1 MYICQKIQAMKKEIV
16 EEAISSFLYNTGI
29 KSVTMDD
36 IAKHM
41 GVSKKTIYIHFPT
54 KDELVEQSAVNHLD
68 GIIKKINVISKQS
81 KDPIIELYQ
90 IKKEALNHL
99 SSEKNSPQY
108 QLQKYYPSLYSKLKE
123 KEFSA
128 LSGLFSN
135 SIQEGIQTGIFRKD
149 IDVDFVVRIFFN
161 GIRGITN
168 IKLFPIEIYKIEDLL
183 LNFSE
188 YHLRALCTHE
198 GIIKLEN
205 YKKEMDL

>member
-1 MYICQKIQAMKKEIV
+1 MKKKIV
-16 EEAISSFLYNTGI
+16 GQSIQLFLQYGY

-41 GVSKKTIYIHFPT
+41 GVSKKTIYVHFPK

-68 GIIKKINVISKQS
+68 GIIERINVISKQS

-90 IKKEALNHL
+90 IKKEILNHL

-135 SIQEGIQTGIFRKD
+135 SILEGIQTGIFRKD

>member
-1 MYICQKIQAMKKEIV
+1 MKKKIV
-16 EEAISSFLYNTGI
+16 GQSIQLFLQYGY

-41 GVSKKTIYIHFPT
+41 GVSKKTIYVHFPK
-54 KDELVEQSAVNHLD
+54 KDGLVEQSAVNHLD
-68 GIIKKINVISKQS
+68 GIIERINVISKQS

>member
-1 MYICQKIQAMKKEIV
+1 MKKKIV
-16 EEAISSFLYNTGI
+16 DQSIQLFLQYGY

-41 GVSKKTIYIHFPT
+41 GVSKKTIYVHFPT
-54 KDELVEQSAVNHLD
+54 KDKLVEQSAVNHLD

-128 LSGLFSN
+128 LSGLFLN

-205 YKKEMDL
+205 YKKEMAL

>member
-1 MYICQKIQAMKKEIV
+1 MKKKIV
-16 EEAISSFLYNTGI
+16 DQSIQLFLQYGF

-41 GVSKKTIYIHFPT
+41 GVSKKTIYVHFPT
-54 KDELVEQSAVNHLD
+54 KDQLVEQSAVNHLD

-99 SSEKNSPQY
+99 SSEKKSPQY

-123 KEFSA
+123 KEFNA

-135 SIQEGIQTGIFRKD
+135 SIYEGIQTGLFRKD
-149 IDVDFVVRIFFN
+149 INVDFVIRIFFN
-161 GIRGITN
+161 GIRGITD
-168 IKLFPIEIYKIEDLL
+168 IELFPIETYKIEDLL

-188 YHLRALCTHE
+188 YHLRALCTIE
-198 GIIKLEN
+198 GIRKLEF
-205 YKKEMDL
+205 YKKEMNL

>member
-1 MYICQKIQAMKKEIV
+1 MKKKIV
-16 EEAISSFLYNTGI
+16 DQSIQLFLQYGY

-41 GVSKKTIYIHFPT
+41 GVSKKTIYLHFPT

>member
-1 MYICQKIQAMKKEIV
+1 MKKKIV
-16 EEAISSFLYNTGI
+16 DQSIQLFLKYGY

-41 GVSKKTIYIHFPT
+41 GVSKKTIYVHFPT
-54 KDELVEQSAVNHLD
+54 KDQLVEQSAVNHLD
-68 GIIKKINVISKQS
+68 GIIKRINVISKQS

-108 QLQKYYPSLYSKLKE
+108 QLQKYYPSLYSRLKE

-135 SIQEGIQTGIFRKD
+135 SIYKGIQTGIFRKD

-161 GIRGITN
+161 GIRGIAN
-168 IKLFPIEIYKIEDLL
+168 IKLLPIEIYKIEDLL

-205 YKKEMDL
+205 YKKERDL

>member
-1 MYICQKIQAMKKEIV
+1 MKKKIV
-16 EEAISSFLYNTGI
+16 GQSIQLFLQYGY

-41 GVSKKTIYIHFPT
+41 GVSKKTIYVHFPK
-54 KDELVEQSAVNHLD
+54 KDGLVEQSAVNHLD

-90 IKKEALNHL
+90 IKKEILNHL

-135 SIQEGIQTGIFRKD
+135 SILEGIQTGIFRKD
-149 IDVDFVVRIFFN
+149 IDIDFVVRIFFN
-161 GIRGITN
+161 GISGITN

-188 YHLRALCTHE
+188 YHLRALCTHK

>member
-1 MYICQKIQAMKKEIV
+1 MKKKI
-16 EEAISSFLYNTGI
+16 ADQSIQLFLQYGY

-41 GVSKKTIYIHFPT
+41 GVSKKTIYVHFPT
-54 KDELVEQSAVNHLD
+54 KDQLVEQSALNHLD
-68 GIIKKINVISKQS
+68 GIIKRINVISKQS

-99 SSEKNSPQY
+99 SSEKKSPQY

-135 SIQEGIQTGIFRKD
+135 SIFEGIQTGIFRKD
-149 IDVDFVVRIFFN
+149 IDVDFVIRIFFN
-161 GIRGITN
+161 GIRGITD
-168 IKLFPIEIYKIEDLL
+168 IKLFPIETYKIEDLL

-188 YHLRALCTHE
+188 YHLRALCTIE
-198 GIIKLEN
+198 GVRKLDF
-205 YKKEMDL
+205 YKKEINL

>member
-1 MYICQKIQAMKKEIV
+1 MKKKI
-16 EEAISSFLYNTGI
+16 ADQSIQLFLQYGY

-41 GVSKKTIYIHFPT
+41 GVSKKTIYVHFPT
-54 KDELVEQSAVNHLD
+54 KDQLVEQSALNHLD
-68 GIIKKINVISKQS
+68 GIIKRINVISKQS

-99 SSEKNSPQY
+99 SSEKKSPQY

-135 SIQEGIQTGIFRKD
+135 SIFEGIQTGIFRKD
-149 IDVDFVVRIFFN
+149 IDVDFVIRIFFN
-161 GIRGITN
+161 GIRGITD
-168 IKLFPIEIYKIEDLL
+168 IKLFPIETYKIEDLL

-188 YHLRALCTHE
+188 YHLRALCTIE
-198 GIIKLEN
+198 GVRKLEF
-205 YKKEMDL
+205 YKKEINL

>member
-1 MYICQKIQAMKKEIV
+1 MKKKIV
-16 EEAISSFLYNTGI
+16 DQSIQHFLQYGY

-41 GVSKKTIYIHFPT
+41 GVSKKTIYVHFPT

>member
-1 MYICQKIQAMKKEIV
+1 MKKKIV
-16 EEAISSFLYNTGI
+16 DQSIQLFLQYGY

-41 GVSKKTIYIHFPT
+41 GVSKKTIYVHFPT
-54 KDELVEQSAVNHLD
+54 KDKLVEQSAVSHLD

-205 YKKEMDL
+205 YKKEMAL

>member
-1 MYICQKIQAMKKEIV
+1 MKKKIV
-16 EEAISSFLYNTGI
+16 GQSIQLFLQYGY

-41 GVSKKTIYIHFPT
+41 GVSKKTIYVHFPK
-54 KDELVEQSAVNHLD
+54 KDGLVEQSAVNHLD
-68 GIIKKINVISKQS
+68 GIIERINVISKQS

-90 IKKEALNHL
+90 IKKEILNHL

-135 SIQEGIQTGIFRKD
+135 SILEGIQTGIFRKD

-161 GIRGITN
+161 GISGITN

-188 YHLRALCTHE
+188 YHLRALCTHK

>member
-1 MYICQKIQAMKKEIV
+1 MDQSIQL
-16 EEAISSFLYNTGI
+16 FLQYGY

-41 GVSKKTIYIHFPT
+41 GVSKKTIYVHFPT

>member
-1 MYICQKIQAMKKEIV
+1 
-16 EEAISSFLYNTGI
+16 
-29 KSVTMDD
+29 MDD

-41 GVSKKTIYIHFPT
+41 GVSKKTIYVHFPK

-68 GIIKKINVISKQS
+68 GIIERINVISKQS

-90 IKKEALNHL
+90 IKKEILNHL

-135 SIQEGIQTGIFRKD
+135 SILEGIQTGIFRKD
-149 IDVDFVVRIFFN
+149 IDIDFVVRIFFN
-161 GIRGITN
+161 GISGITN

-188 YHLRALCTHE
+188 YHLRALCTHK

>member
-1 MYICQKIQAMKKEIV
+1 MKKKIV
-16 EEAISSFLYNTGI
+16 DQSIQLFLQYGY

-41 GVSKKTIYIHFPT
+41 GVSKKTIYVHFPT
-54 KDELVEQSAVNHLD
+54 KDKLVEQSAVNHLD

-90 IKKEALNHL
+90 IKKEVLNHL

>member
-1 MYICQKIQAMKKEIV
+1 MKKKIV
-16 EEAISSFLYNTGI
+16 GQSIQLFLQYGY

-41 GVSKKTIYIHFPT
+41 GVSKKTIYVHFPK
-54 KDELVEQSAVNHLD
+54 KDGLVEQSAVNHLD
-68 GIIKKINVISKQS
+68 GIIERINVISKQS

-90 IKKEALNHL
+90 IKKEILNHL

-135 SIQEGIQTGIFRKD
+135 SILEGIQTGIFRKD
-149 IDVDFVVRIFFN
+149 IDIDFVVRIFFN
-161 GIRGITN
+161 GISGITN

-188 YHLRALCTHE
+188 YHLRALCTHK

-205 YKKEMDL
+205 YKKEIDL

>member
-1 MYICQKIQAMKKEIV
+1 MKKKIV
-16 EEAISSFLYNTGI
+16 GQSIQLFLQYGY

-41 GVSKKTIYIHFPT
+41 GVSKKTIYVHFPK
-54 KDELVEQSAVNHLD
+54 KDGLVEQSAVNHLD
-68 GIIKKINVISKQS
+68 GIIERINVISKQS

-90 IKKEALNHL
+90 IKKEILNHL

-135 SIQEGIQTGIFRKD
+135 SILEGIQTGIFRKD
-149 IDVDFVVRIFFN
+149 IDIDFVVRIFFN
-161 GIRGITN
+161 GISGITN

-188 YHLRALCTHE
+188 YHLRALCTHK

>member
-1 MYICQKIQAMKKEIV
+1 MKKKIV
-16 EEAISSFLYNTGI
+16 DQSIQLFLQYGY

>member
-1 MYICQKIQAMKKEIV
+1 MKKKIV
-16 EEAISSFLYNTGI
+16 DQSIQLFLKYGY

-41 GVSKKTIYIHFPT
+41 GVSKKTIYVHFPT
-54 KDELVEQSAVNHLD
+54 KDQLVEQSAVNHLD
-68 GIIKKINVISKQS
+68 GIIKRINVISKQS

-108 QLQKYYPSLYSKLKE
+108 QLQKYYPSLYSRLKE

-135 SIQEGIQTGIFRKD
+135 SIYEGIQTGIFRKD

>member
-1 MYICQKIQAMKKEIV
+1 MKKKIV
-16 EEAISSFLYNTGI
+16 GQSIQLFLQYGY

-41 GVSKKTIYIHFPT
+41 GVSKKTIYVHFPT

>member
-1 MYICQKIQAMKKEIV
+1 MKKKIV
-16 EEAISSFLYNTGI
+16 DQSIQLFLQYGY

-41 GVSKKTIYIHFPT
+41 GVSKKTIYVHFPK
-54 KDELVEQSAVNHLD
+54 KDGLVEQSAVNHLD
-68 GIIKKINVISKQS
+68 GIIERINVISKQS

>member
-1 MYICQKIQAMKKEIV
+1 MKKKIV
-16 EEAISSFLYNTGI
+16 DQSIQLFLQYGY

-41 GVSKKTIYIHFPT
+41 GVSKKTIYVHFPT
-54 KDELVEQSAVNHLD
+54 KDQLVEQSALNHLD
-68 GIIKKINVISKQS
+68 GIIKRINVISKQS

-99 SSEKNSPQY
+99 SSEKKSPQY

-135 SIQEGIQTGIFRKD
+135 SIFEGIQTGIFRKD
-149 IDVDFVVRIFFN
+149 IDVDFVIRIFFN
-161 GIRGITN
+161 GIRGITD
-168 IKLFPIEIYKIEDLL
+168 IKLFPIETYKIEDLL

-188 YHLRALCTHE
+188 YHLRALCTIE
-198 GIIKLEN
+198 GIRKLEF
-205 YKKEMDL
+205 YKKEINL

>member
-1 MYICQKIQAMKKEIV
+1 MKKKIV
-16 EEAISSFLYNTGI
+16 DQSIQLFLQYGY

-41 GVSKKTIYIHFPT
+41 GVSKKTIYVHFPT
-54 KDELVEQSAVNHLD
+54 KNQLVEQSALNHLD
-68 GIIKKINVISKQS
+68 GIIKRINVISKQS

-188 YHLRALCTHE
+188 YHLRALCTHK
-198 GIIKLEN
+198 GIIKLDN

>member
-1 MYICQKIQAMKKEIV
+1 MKKKIV
-16 EEAISSFLYNTGI
+16 DQSIQLFLQYGY

-41 GVSKKTIYIHFPT
+41 GVSKKTIYVHFPT

-205 YKKEMDL
+205 YKKEMAL

>member
-1 MYICQKIQAMKKEIV
+1 MKKKIV
-16 EEAISSFLYNTGI
+16 DQSIQLFLKYGY

-41 GVSKKTIYIHFPT
+41 GVSKKTIYVHFPT
-54 KDELVEQSAVNHLD
+54 KDQLVEQSAVNHLD
-68 GIIKKINVISKQS
+68 GIIKRINVISKQS

-135 SIQEGIQTGIFRKD
+135 SIYEGIQTGIFRKD

>member
-1 MYICQKIQAMKKEIV
+1 MKKKIV
-16 EEAISSFLYNTGI
+16 SQSIQLFLQYGY

-41 GVSKKTIYIHFPT
+41 GVSKKTIYVHFPT

-90 IKKEALNHL
+90 IKKEILNHL

>member
-1 MYICQKIQAMKKEIV
+1 MKKKIV
-16 EEAISSFLYNTGI
+16 DQSIQLFLQYGY

-41 GVSKKTIYIHFPT
+41 GVSKKTIYVHFPT
-54 KDELVEQSAVNHLD
+54 KDQLVEQSALNHLD
-68 GIIKKINVISKQS
+68 GIIKRINVISKQS